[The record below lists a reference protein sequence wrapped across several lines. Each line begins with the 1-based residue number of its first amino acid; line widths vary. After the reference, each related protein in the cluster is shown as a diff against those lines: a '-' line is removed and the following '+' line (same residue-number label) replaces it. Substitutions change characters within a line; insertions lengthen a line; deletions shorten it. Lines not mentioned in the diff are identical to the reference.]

1 MSVDLNELIK
11 RKNERDIEEKK
22 RFLIYV
28 LGVVILIGV
37 VTTFFLVI

>member
-37 VTTFFLVI
+37 VTTFF

>member
-11 RKNERDIEEKK
+11 RKNERDTEERK

-28 LGVVILIGV
+28 LGVVILLGL

>member
-11 RKNERDIEEKK
+11 RKNERDIEERK

-28 LGVVILIGV
+28 LGVVILIGL